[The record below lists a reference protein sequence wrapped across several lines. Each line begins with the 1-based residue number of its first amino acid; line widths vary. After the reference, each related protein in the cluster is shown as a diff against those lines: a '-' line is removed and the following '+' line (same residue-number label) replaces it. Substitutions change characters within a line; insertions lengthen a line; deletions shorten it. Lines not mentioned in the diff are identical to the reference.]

1 MGYTRGMISSEA
13 TAPAVDKRL
22 ILLITCL
29 SSFLTP
35 FLGSAINIALPSIGV
50 EFNLNAVSLGWVAT
64 SYLLAAAVFLVP
76 FGRLADISGRM
87 KIFSAGVVIFTVS
100 SILSAASVSGFMLIA
115 SRVLQ
120 GLGSSM
126 IFGTGMAILT
136 SAYPPGERG
145 TALGINTATVYTG
158 LSLGPVLGGLLTQS
172 LGWRSIFFISAGLGW
187 VLMAFTFLLVKK
199 KNEWREAR
207 GESFDAIGSVL
218 FGLMLVALM
227 YGFSRLPN
235 IVGLWLV
242 LTGLALG
249 ALLFRVE
256 SGTRYPV
263 LNLALFRR
271 NVTFAFSNLAAL
283 INYSATFAAGFLL
296 SLYLQYIK
304 GLSPRQAGLI
314 LVAQPVLMA
323 VVSPVTGWLSDRI
336 EPRLP
341 ASLGMALSAVG
352 LILLVFLQ
360 AGTALTVVLGCLA
373 LLGLGFGLFSSPNT
387 NAVMSS
393 VDKGQLGIA
402 SATLATM
409 RLTGQMFSMGLALL
423 VIALFVGRVKITP
436 EHHAAFLRGLRTA
449 FLIFGSLCGVGVF
462 ASLARGKVR

>member
-1 MGYTRGMISSEA
+1 MIMSQA
-13 TAPAVDKRL
+13 AAPPTEKRV
-22 ILLITCL
+22 ILLVTCL

-35 FLGSAINIALPSIGV
+35 FIGSAINVALPSIGA
-50 EFNLNAVSLGWVAT
+50 EFNMNAISLGWVAT
-64 SYLLAAAVFLVP
+64 SYLLAAAIFLVP
-76 FGRLADISGRM
+76 FGRLADITGRK
-87 KIFSAGVVIFTVS
+87 KIFSMGVFIFTIS
-100 SILSAASVSGFMLIA
+100 SLLSAVSVSGGMLIA
-115 SRVLQ
+115 ARVLQ

-126 IFGTGMAILT
+126 IFGTGVAILT
-136 SAYPPGERG
+136 AAYPPGERG
-145 TALGINTATVYTG
+145 AALGINTAATYTG
-158 LSLGPVLGGLLTQS
+158 LSLGPVLGGLLTQGF
-172 LGWRSIFFISAGLGW
+172 GWRSIFLIITGLAW
-187 VLMAFTFLLVKK
+187 ILMALVYILVKS
-199 KNEWREAR
+199 EWREAR
-207 GESFDAIGSVL
+207 GESFDTIGSVL

-235 IVGLWLV
+235 IIGLWLI
-242 LTGLALG
+242 LASLALG

-256 SGTRYPV
+256 LGTRYPV
-263 LNLALFRR
+263 LNIALFRR

-323 VVSPVTGWLSDRI
+323 IVSPVTGRLSDRI
-336 EPRLP
+336 EPRIP
-341 ASLGMALSAVG
+341 ASLGMALSAAG
-352 LILLVFLQ
+352 LILLVLLH
-360 AGTALTVVLGCLA
+360 AGTALAVVLACLA

-393 VDKGQLGIA
+393 VDKNQLGIA
-402 SATLATM
+402 AATLATM

-423 VIALFVGRVKITP
+423 VIALFMGPVKITP
-436 EHHAAFLRGLRTA
+436 EHYTVFLRGLRTA
-449 FLIFGSLCGVGVF
+449 FLIFGLLCGAGVF

>member
-1 MGYTRGMISSEA
+1 
-13 TAPAVDKRL
+13 
-22 ILLITCL
+22 
-29 SSFLTP
+29 
-35 FLGSAINIALPSIGV
+35 
-50 EFNLNAVSLGWVAT
+50 
-64 SYLLAAAVFLVP
+64 
-76 FGRLADISGRM
+76 
-87 KIFSAGVVIFTVS
+87 
-100 SILSAASVSGFMLIA
+100 
-115 SRVLQ
+115 
-120 GLGSSM
+120 
-126 IFGTGMAILT
+126 
-136 SAYPPGERG
+136 
-145 TALGINTATVYTG
+145 LGINTAATYTG

-172 LGWRSIFFISAGLGW
+172 FGWRSIFIIIAGLAW
-187 VLMAFTFLLVKK
+187 ILMALVYILVKS
-199 KNEWREAR
+199 EWREAR
-207 GESFDAIGSVL
+207 GESFDTMGSVL

-235 IVGLWLV
+235 IIGLWLI
-242 LTGLALG
+242 LAGLALG

-256 SGTRYPV
+256 LGTRYPV

-271 NVTFAFSNLAAL
+271 NIAFAFSNLAAL

-314 LVAQPVLMA
+314 LVVQPVLMA
-323 VVSPVTGWLSDRI
+323 VVSPVTGRLSDKI

-352 LILLVFLQ
+352 LILLVLLQ
-360 AGTALTVVLGCLA
+360 AGTALIVVLACLA

-423 VIALFVGRVKITP
+423 VIALFMGPVKIMP
-436 EHHAAFLRGLRTA
+436 EHYDAFLRGLRTA

>member
-35 FLGSAINIALPSIGV
+35 FLGSAVNVALPVIGR
-50 EFNLNAVSLGWVAT
+50 EFDMNAVSLGWVAT
-64 SYLLAAAVFLVP
+64 SYLLAAAIFLVP

-87 KIFSAGVVIFTVS
+87 KIFSAGIVIFTVS

-115 SRVLQ
+115 SRILQ

-126 IFGTGMAILT
+126 IFGTGTAILT

-187 VLMAFTFLLVKK
+187 VLMAFAFLLVK
-199 KNEWREAR
+199 NEWQEAR
-207 GESFDAIGSVL
+207 GESFDTIGSVL

-235 IVGLWLV
+235 IVGLWLI
-242 LTGLALG
+242 LAGLALG

-256 SGTRYPV
+256 SATRYPV
-263 LNLALFRR
+263 LNLTLFRR

-283 INYSATFAAGFLL
+283 INYSATTAAAFLL

-304 GLSPRQAGLI
+304 GLSPRQAGLV

-323 VVSPVTGWLSDRI
+323 VVSPLTGWLSDRI

-341 ASLGMALSAVG
+341 ASVGMALSAAG
-352 LILLVFLQ
+352 LVLLYFLQ
-360 AGTALTVVLGCLA
+360 AGTTLAVIIGCLA

-393 VDKGQLGIA
+393 VDKRQLGIA

-409 RLTGQMFSMGLALL
+409 RLTGQMLSMGLALL
-423 VIALFVGRVKITP
+423 VIALFVGPVKIAP

-449 FLIFGSLCGVGVF
+449 FLIFGSLCGAGVF